1 MGRIKAYY
9 HEELNNPK
17 QECQPLDQ
25 QMSEAELEAF
35 LELLHEEW
43 LMQQEAYRYE
53 DNYNAF
59 SSSNTK

>member
-17 QECQPLDQ
+17 QDLLHDPFMNDD
-25 QMSEAELEAF
+25 ELEAF
-35 LELLHEEW
+35 LDKLHEEW

-59 SSSNTK
+59 GSSNTK